1 MATSQTKLA
10 GETLS
15 RTPFEGTK
23 LAAWGSR
30 CGTWC
35 TVSRN
40 TL

>member
-10 GETLS
+10 GERLS
-15 RTPFEGTK
+15 RILFEGTK
-23 LAAWGSR
+23 LSGWGSR

-35 TVSRN
+35 SVSRN